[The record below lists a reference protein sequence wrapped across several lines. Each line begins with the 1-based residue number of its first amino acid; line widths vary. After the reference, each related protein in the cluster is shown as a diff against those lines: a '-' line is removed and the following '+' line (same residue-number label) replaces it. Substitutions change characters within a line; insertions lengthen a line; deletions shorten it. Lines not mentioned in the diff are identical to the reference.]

1 MAALFTAEYRYLWM
15 LALALA
21 LFLPVR
27 NLVFVLTVRRAQK
40 KAEIDEAEIQRLR
53 RRAAATSTLL
63 CLIFAFLFTGQLF
76 ET

>member
-1 MAALFTAEYRYLWM
+1 MAAYFTAEYRYLWM

-27 NLVFVLTVRRAQK
+27 NLIFVLTVRRAQK
-40 KAEIDEAEIQRLR
+40 KAEVDEAEIQRLR
-53 RRAAATSTLL
+53 RRAGATSTLL